1 MPIGILIKII
11 NMIEQ
16 YYIFDIKE
24 GYDDVHGDIIIVRA
38 GIIHDNMVSGLP
50 SSWDIF
56 FLKDTPQITN
66 GIVSLARSNG
76 GRWTVNFAEFRASRV
91 EFEGKPQ
98 TVYYHK
104 SLPKKRSFWSR
115 LLGK

>member
-1 MPIGILIKII
+1 
-11 NMIEQ
+11 MIEQ

-38 GIIHDNMVSGLP
+38 GIIHDNMVSELP

-104 SLPKKRSFWSR
+104 SLPKKHSFWSR

>member
-1 MPIGILIKII
+1 
-11 NMIEQ
+11 
-16 YYIFDIKE
+16 
-24 GYDDVHGDIIIVRA
+24 
-38 GIIHDNMVSGLP
+38 MVSELP

-76 GRWTVNFAEFRASRV
+76 GRWTEFCRIQSSRV